1 MSPKL
6 IPISTGDL
14 EYVNHILTNALNVP
28 RDFDLCLK
36 LILTDISIS
45 DIIILAKRYKI
56 PLLQTERC
64 QKETSNPCVNILILY
79 VFTHN

>member
-14 EYVNHILTNALNVP
+14 EYVNHILTNASNVP

-45 DIIILAKRYKI
+45 DIIILAKRYEM
-56 PLLQTERC
+56 PLSQTKRC
-64 QKETSNPCVNILILY
+64 QKETFNSCVNTLIL
-79 VFTHN
+79 

>member
-14 EYVNHILTNALNVP
+14 EYVNHIFTNALNLP

-56 PLLQTERC
+56 PLSQT
-64 QKETSNPCVNILILY
+64 K
-79 VFTHN
+79 

>member
-6 IPISTGDL
+6 IPISTGNL

-56 PLLQTERC
+56 PLSQTKRC
-64 QKETSNPCVNILILY
+64 QKETFNSCVSTLI
-79 VFTHN
+79 V